1 MNDLMLLVEPMIP
14 ALRRYARALLRDRDL
29 ADELVQDCL
38 ERVIGRW
45 GQRREA
51 DDTRAWVFAILHN
64 LAVQRM
70 RQQSRRGLHLAVEDV
85 DEAEL
90 STPAPQEH
98 SVRHQELM
106 RALDGLHED
115 QRAVLLLVAVEDLS
129 YAQAATALGIP
140 VGTVMSRLARAR
152 QRLHR
157 MLDGVDAMPAAKAD
171 ASGDPGES
179 GDPGKP
185 PAQGHAPH
193 PHLRRLK

>member
-1 MNDLMLLVEPMIP
+1 MSDLILLVEPMIP
-14 ALRRYARALLRDRDL
+14 ALRRYARGLLRDREL

-38 ERVIGRW
+38 ERVISRW
-45 GQRREA
+45 AQRRDA
-51 DDTRAWVFAILHN
+51 HDTRSWVFAILHN

-70 RQQSRRGLHLAVEDV
+70 RQQSRRGLHLAMDEI
-85 DEAEL
+85 DEADEGQL

-98 SVRHQELM
+98 RVRHQELM
-106 RALDGLHED
+106 RALDGLPED

-129 YAQAATALGIP
+129 YAQAATALDIP

-157 MLDGVDAMPAAKAD
+157 MLDGVDAMPAAGP
-171 ASGDPGES
+171 STT
-179 GDPGKP
+179 
-185 PAQGHAPH
+185 APLAAGPSAH